1 MRNNYLL
8 KSYWKKILIYL
19 IIFFIL
25 IYIVYKVII
34 ALKDK
39 NKNTNKEN
47 FTPGIRQMYRP
58 YVRNIR
64 LNTEEFYNKTKNN
77 INVVFRKIGF
87 I

>member
-34 ALKDK
+34 TLNDK

-64 LNTEEFYNKTKNN
+64 LNTEGFYNKTKNN